1 MAACVIRWN
10 RANWGDR
17 GTPVSQHPQTGTPN
31 VTPVS
36 QHSCVICWNR
46 ANWGDRGDT
55 DGGTPMSRQCPSIPK
70 QGPPCPRALEPRHP
84 EPPKQ
89 FQKSGCPPSNT
100 PPGDPVTFRAIQVSL
115 RGRERGLGGVWG
127 AREVPRRGPQGFQ
140 VPPTP
145 QYLLV
150 LAVTALDDGGRQLLL
165 LLQPPA
171 LGAATGIG
179 GVNGAGEAPEGPR
192 GVLGCREQGIHT
204 RYLRKAPWTRRA
216 AS

>member
-17 GTPVSQHPQTGTPN
+17 GTPVSQHPQTGTPMSPQCPS
-31 VTPVS
+31 TPVS
-36 QHSCVICWNR
+36 SAGTGR
-46 ANWGDRGDT
+46 T
-55 DGGTPMSRQCPSIPK
+55 GGTEGIQRGAPQCHANVPASPNKDPHVHVLWSPGIQSPQNSSK
-70 QGPPCPRALEPRHP
+70 NLGA
-84 EPPKQ
+84 
-89 FQKSGCPPSNT
+89 PPSNT

-115 RGRERGLGGVWG
+115 WGRERGLGGVWG

-171 LGAATGIG
+171 LRAATGIG
-179 GVNGAGEAPEGPR
+179 GVNGAGEAPEGPQ